1 MQKVIFFTVAALATN
16 AEIAAIAALNARA
29 AKPLEVV
36 VRDGS
41 AVSVGDDFGTDRL
54 EPCDYAAGTVPT
66 AYNAK
71 PAVPAGLGLANGAA
85 MNVRNSAASK
95 TVAGAAVVNGSGVVT
110 SVDLPATAAL
120 LTNTQAVTIGGSTY
134 TFTIAG
140 GVITAIVVS

>member
-1 MQKVIFFTVAALATN
+1 MAKKVIFFTVAEKATSD
-16 AEIAAIAALNARA
+16 EIAAIAALNSRA
-29 AKPLEVV
+29 AAPLEVV
-36 VRDGS
+36 VRNGS
-41 AVSVGDDFGTDRL
+41 AVSVGDDYGDGRL

-95 TVAGAAVVNGSGVVT
+95 TVAGAAVVASGVVT

-120 LTNTQAVTIGGSTY
+120 LTDTQAVTVGGSTY